1 MKQNLLCF
9 MATTLLLM
17 AGCKKDDD
25 TEDASVQIGDQITY
39 QASATGGEPTM
50 VVGYYNEEANLVT
63 VENAPATG
71 WSYSYTVKKSPTYV
85 TFGANGGTGSKVT
98 GRILRNG
105 TEVKTQSSDFSVNF
119 TYP

>member
-1 MKQNLLCF
+1 MKQNLLCLC
-9 MATTLLLM
+9 ATTLLFI
-17 AGCKKDDD
+17 AGCKKDDN
-25 TEDASVQIGDQITY
+25 TEEASVKIGDQITY
-39 QASATGGEPTM
+39 QASATGGDPTM
-50 VVGYYNEEANLVT
+50 VIGYYNEEANLVT

-71 WSYSYTVKKSPTYV
+71 WSYTYTVKKSPTYV

-105 TEVKTQSSDFSVNF
+105 TEVKNQSSDFNINL